1 MMNMVNA
8 FSRFARLPELKLRPG
23 SLPDLIRDTVAAYE
37 TESAEVVFHLD
48 LPLEFPAVR
57 MDAEH
62 MGRVFKNLLENAL
75 QAIDTKGSVSVSLR
89 EEDGHAVVRVRDSGP
104 GIRPEDRLKLFLPYF
119 STKKKG
125 TGLGLAIVARILEEH
140 GGDIKVDA
148 DYLDGAG
155 FVVTLP
161 I

>member
-1 MMNMVNA
+1 
-8 FSRFARLPELKLRPG
+8 
-23 SLPDLIRDTVAAYE
+23 
-37 TESAEVVFHLD
+37 
-48 LPLEFPAVR
+48 
-57 MDAEH
+57 MDSEH

-75 QAIDTKGSVSVSLR
+75 QAIETRGTVSVSLR
-89 EEDGHAVVRVRDSGP
+89 EEEGHAVVRVRDSGP
-104 GIRPEDRLKLFLPYF
+104 GIRPEDRLRLFLPYF

-148 DYLDGAG
+148 DYADGAG